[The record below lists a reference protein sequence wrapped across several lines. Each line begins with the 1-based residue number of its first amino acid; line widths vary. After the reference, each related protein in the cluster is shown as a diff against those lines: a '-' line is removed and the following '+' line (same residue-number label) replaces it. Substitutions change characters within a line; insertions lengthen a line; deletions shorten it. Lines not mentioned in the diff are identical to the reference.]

1 MQTMEERPSTT
12 RRFPNPWRRYG
23 RLVATNFLRGASY
36 TLGTAVIGLVT
47 WWAQNR

>member
-1 MQTMEERPSTT
+1 MQTMEGRQPTTT
-12 RRFPNPWRRYG
+12 RFRNPWRRYG

-36 TLGTAVIGLVT
+36 ALGTAVIGLAA

>member
-1 MQTMEERPSTT
+1 MQTMEGRPQTST
-12 RRFPNPWRRYG
+12 RFRNPWRRYG

-36 TLGTAVIGLVT
+36 ACGTAVIGLAV

>member
-1 MQTMEERPSTT
+1 MQTLEDRPPTP
-12 RRFPNPWRRYG
+12 RRFPHPWRRYG

-36 TLGTAVIGLVT
+36 ACGTGVIGFAV